1 MFNTIAK
8 TNTFGLTPGREYT
21 VFHVIPNG
29 IDASSSFLVSIDGN
43 YKWVAMENFTSTSFK
58 KY

>member
-1 MFNTIAK
+1 MFNAIAR
-8 TNTFGLTPGREYT
+8 NSTFGLIPGREYT

-29 IDASSSFLVSIDGN
+29 MDASSSFLVSIDGN

>member
-1 MFNTIAK
+1 MFNAIAR
-8 TNTFGLTPGREYT
+8 TYTFGLTPGREYT
-21 VFHVIPNG
+21 VLHVIPNG

>member
-1 MFNTIAK
+1 MFNAIAK
-8 TNTFGLTPGREYT
+8 NNTFGLIPGREYT

-29 IDASSSFLVSIDGN
+29 MDASSSFLVSIDGN

-58 KY
+58 KF

>member
-1 MFNTIAK
+1 MFNAIAR
-8 TNTFGLTPGREYT
+8 TNTFGLTPGRKYT